1 MKSYIALCTA
11 MCFLFYSC
19 SNQSQQN
26 ESFEGSGADY
36 SPVEA
41 IEENEEE
48 EDDVK
53 EEYEEEED
61 EKEEYEEEVEEEE
74 EDLDDYEDEDEIA
87 QRVIDSFKEKGDSPK
102 DVTPENWEII
112 SKATGDLNQ
121 DGYDDL
127 AFFCR
132 KNTSK
137 QEDKEK
143 NYHNIYFAIYWGDR
157 DDVFTKYRVYAGLVS
172 PQDVCL
178 SYEDLDVSISD
189 RHILT
194 MYVRI
199 FLACGSWTN
208 PNFSVKYR
216 FQDGK
221 FYRIG
226 YDSQTFHRATGEGSD
241 VSINYLTKK
250 MKSTSFNA
258 FENENR
264 ETTWS
269 DWNSP
274 LRELGDGELDYDF

>member
-26 ESFEGSGADY
+26 ESFEGSGADD
-36 SPVEA
+36 SPVEV
-41 IEENEEE
+41 IEENEEVE
-48 EDDVK
+48 EDVK
-53 EEYEEEED
+53 EEY
-61 EKEEYEEEVEEEE
+61 EEEE

-172 PQDVCL
+172 PQDDCL
-178 SYEDLDVSISD
+178 SYEYLDVSISD
-189 RHILT
+189 RQILT

-226 YDSQTFHRATGEGSD
+226 YDSKTFHRASGEGSD

-250 MKSTSFNA
+250 MKSTSFNV
-258 FENENR
+258 FENEDR

-274 LRELGDGELDYDF
+274 LKELGDGELDYDF